1 MTATKTEQYSLLEAR
16 YGVAQQKPENI
27 IWTPQV
33 EALLRHKSV
42 RTFLPDTLP
51 EGSIETMVAAAQS
64 ASNSSALNQ
73 WSLVAV
79 TDVGLKQQISDTVA
93 RSVPVAR
100 IPWIEEAPALLLWVA
115 DLSRGAEITKDA
127 GKNPFVLEYLD
138 SFLMASIDAAL
149 AAQNAAVAAE
159 SMGLGIVYLGV
170 MRNIAEEVAEMI
182 NLPSHSFVT
191 FGMAVGRPD
200 ASRTSSIRPRPAQPM
215 VLHHNKY
222 DQGRYRTY
230 LKDYEEVYQAFRVSQ
245 NMSTKTWLCSVV
257 ESATS
262 MDYMSGRVKLRETVT
277 ERGFKLK

>member
-1 MTATKTEQYSLLEAR
+1 MTAHKAEQHPLLEAR
-16 YGVAQQKPENI
+16 YGAAQQKPDNI

-42 RTFLPDTLP
+42 RTFLPDDLP
-51 EGSIETMVAAAQS
+51 DGSIETMVAAAQS

-79 TDVGLKQQISDTVA
+79 TDADLKQQISDTVA
-93 RSVPVAR
+93 RSVPVDR

-127 GKNPFVLEYLD
+127 GRDPYVFDYLD

-149 AAQNAAVAAE
+149 AAQNAVVAAE

-170 MRNIAEEVAEMI
+170 MRNVAKEVAELI
-182 NLPSHSFVT
+182 NLPPLSFVT

-200 ASRTSSIRPRPAQPM
+200 ATRTSSIRPRPAQPM
-215 VLHHNKY
+215 VLHHNQY
-222 DQGRYRTY
+222 DQGRYRAY
-230 LKDYEEVYQAFRVSQ
+230 LTDYEEAYQAFRVSQ
-245 NMSTKTWLCSVV
+245 KMSTKTWQGSVI

-262 MDYMSGRVKLRETVT
+262 MEYLGGRVKLRDTVSR
-277 ERGFKLK
+277 RGFKLK